1 LDRLTDSKM
10 ASILDQIFAAKR
22 AEVEAARE
30 KISLKK
36 MISVAR
42 AAPASRAFIEAL
54 RQRRPAI
61 IAEVKR
67 ASPSKGDILPGL
79 NPAAV
84 ARDYA
89 ESGAAA
95 ISVLTDRHFKGT
107 LDDLRAVRDAV
118 ELPLLRKDFIFD
130 AYQVYEARAAGADA
144 ILLIAAMLEREQM
157 RSLAALAA
165 ELGMTALVEVHNRD
179 EFSIAEGMG
188 AALIGINNRDLHTF
202 KTDIATTEELLR
214 GYRGSAL
221 IVSESGIDKPEDIR
235 RLDAAGARAFLIG
248 ESLLRGGNPRQ
259 ALGSLTRALDGS
271 MVRAAG

>member
-1 LDRLTDSKM
+1 M

-22 AEVEAARE
+22 IEVEAARG
-30 KISLKK
+30 KIPLETMMAKAKETS
-36 MISVAR
+36 
-42 AAPASRAFIEAL
+42 APLSFIEAL
-54 RQRRPAI
+54 RAKRPAI

-79 NPAAV
+79 NPASV
-84 ARDYA
+84 ASDYA

-107 LDDLRAVRDAV
+107 LEDLRAVREAV
-118 ELPLLRKDFIFD
+118 AIPLLRKDFMFD

-144 ILLIAAMLEREQM
+144 ILLIAAMLEVEQM
-157 RSLAALAA
+157 QSLAALAA

-179 EFSIAEGMG
+179 EFAIAEGIG

-214 GYRGSAL
+214 DYRGAAL

-248 ESLLRGGNPRQ
+248 ESLLREGKPRE
-259 ALGSLTRALDGS
+259 ALGVLTRALDES
-271 MVRAAG
+271 AMRAAE